1 MRNNAIFTRHVRNKH
16 GDIPLFKL
24 TLICPES
31 CGDESARNLTGL
43 VIQTDKI
50 NCLSDTLKI
59 CTCEKEGQ
67 RLVILSLLDADESR
81 FKIKFQ
87 APGVLQDIMNVKK
100 ERERADENI
109 KKTN

>member
-1 MRNNAIFTRHVRNKH
+1 M
-16 GDIPLFKL
+16 
-24 TLICPES
+24 
-31 CGDESARNLTGL
+31 
-43 VIQTDKI
+43 
-50 NCLSDTLKI
+50 
-59 CTCEKEGQ
+59 
-67 RLVILSLLDADESR
+67 VILSLLDADESR